1 MIQAVYEMLLKNGF
15 VFSFLIVGVIMMIT
29 QFVSD
34 KILKN
39 KIPGVAL
46 AIALGLVLASFG
58 GKTGIADIPLFSG
71 MALLGGSMLRD
82 FAIVA
87 TAYGASMQEIKKAGW
102 VGVLSLFVGVF
113 FNFIVGSIIAY
124 AFGYHDPGDIA
135 TLASGT
141 CTFIVGPITG
151 NAVGASSE
159 IITLSIAAGVIKVLI
174 VAVITPLIKKIVGIH
189 SKTSAMVFGGVM
201 GTVSGVSAALASI
214 NPKLVPYGALTATFY
229 TGIAA
234 ILCPSV
240 FYPILQWIL
249 MQ

>member
-1 MIQAVYEMLLKNGF
+1 MMDSIYQMFLKNGL
-15 VFSFLIVGVIMMIT
+15 VLSFLAVGFIMLIT
-29 QFVSD
+29 QFVSQ
-34 KILKN
+34 KILRD

-46 AIALGLVLASFG
+46 AIALGLILASFG

-71 MALLGGSMLRD
+71 MALLGGTMLRD
-82 FAIVA
+82 FAIVS
-87 TAYGASMQEIKKAGW
+87 TAYGASMDEIKKAGW
-102 VGVLSLFVGVF
+102 VGVVSLFVGVF
-113 FNFIVGSIIAY
+113 FNFIVGVTCAIL
-124 AFGYHDPGDIA
+124 FGYSDPAEIA

-159 IITLSIAAGVIKVLI
+159 IITLSIAAGVMKVLI
-174 VAVITPLIKKIVGIH
+174 VSVVTPLFKQLIGIET
-189 SKTSAMVFGGVM
+189 KTSAMVFGGVM

-240 FYPILQWIL
+240 FYPILKWIL
-249 MQ
+249 I

>member
-1 MIQAVYEMLLKNGF
+1 MIHAVYEMFLKNGF
-15 VFSFLIVGVIMMIT
+15 VFSFLLVGVMMFVT

-46 AIALGLVLASFG
+46 AIALGLILASFG
-58 GKTGIADIPLFSG
+58 GKAGIADIPLFSG

-82 FAIVA
+82 FAIVS
-87 TAYGASMQEIKKAGW
+87 TAFGASMQEIKKAGW
-102 VGVLSLFVGVF
+102 VGIISLFVGVF
-113 FNFIVGSIIAY
+113 FNFTVGVIIAQL
-124 AFGYHDPGDIA
+124 FGYTDPGDIA

-174 VAVITPLIKKIVGIH
+174 VSVVTPMIKNLVGIKT
-189 SKTSAMVFGGVM
+189 KTSAMVFGGVM
-201 GTVSGVSAALASI
+201 GTVSGVSAAMASI

-240 FYPILQWIL
+240 FYPILKWL
-249 MQ
+249 ML

>member
-1 MIQAVYEMLLKNGF
+1 MMHAVYEMFLKNGF
-15 VFSFLIVGVIMMIT
+15 VLSFMLVGIMMFIT
-29 QFVSD
+29 QFISD
-34 KILKN
+34 NILKN

-46 AIALGLVLASFG
+46 AIALGLILASFG
-58 GKTGIADIPLFSG
+58 GKAGIADIPLFSG

-82 FAIVA
+82 FAIVS
-87 TAYGASMQEIKKAGW
+87 TAFGASMQEIKKAGW
-102 VGVLSLFVGVF
+102 VGVVSLFVGVF
-113 FNFIVGSIIAY
+113 FNFTVGVIIAKM
-124 AFGYHDPGDIA
+124 FGYTDPGEIA

-174 VAVITPLIKKIVGIH
+174 VSVVTPLIKNLVGIKT
-189 SKTSAMVFGGVM
+189 KTSAMVFGGVM
-201 GTVSGVSAALASI
+201 GTVSGVSAAMASI

-240 FYPILQWIL
+240 FYPILKWL
-249 MQ
+249 ML

>member
-1 MIQAVYEMLLKNGF
+1 
-15 VFSFLIVGVIMMIT
+15 MMFIT
-29 QFVSD
+29 QFISD

-46 AIALGLVLASFG
+46 AIALGLILASFG
-58 GKTGIADIPLFSG
+58 GKAGIADIPLFSG

-82 FAIVA
+82 FAIVS
-87 TAYGASMQEIKKAGW
+87 TAFGASMQEIKKAGW
-102 VGVLSLFVGVF
+102 VGVVSLFVGVF
-113 FNFIVGSIIAY
+113 FNFTVGVIIANM
-124 AFGYHDPGDIA
+124 FGYTDPGDIA

-174 VAVITPLIKKIVGIH
+174 VSVVTPLIKNLVGIKT
-189 SKTSAMVFGGVM
+189 KTSAMVFGGVM
-201 GTVSGVSAALASI
+201 GTVSGVSAAMASI

-240 FYPILQWIL
+240 FYPILKWL
-249 MQ
+249 ML

>member
-1 MIQAVYEMLLKNGF
+1 MHVVYEMFLKNGF
-15 VFSFLIVGVIMMIT
+15 VLSFLLVGIMMFIT
-29 QFVSD
+29 QFISD

-46 AIALGLVLASFG
+46 AIALGLILASFG
-58 GKTGIADIPLFSG
+58 GKAGIADIPLFSG

-82 FAIVA
+82 FAIVS
-87 TAYGASMQEIKKAGW
+87 TAFGASMQEIKKAGW
-102 VGVLSLFVGVF
+102 VGVISLFVGVF
-113 FNFIVGSIIAY
+113 FNFTVGVIIARLFDY
-124 AFGYHDPGDIA
+124 TDPGEIA

-174 VAVITPLIKKIVGIH
+174 VSVVTPLIKNLVGIKT
-189 SKTSAMVFGGVM
+189 KTSAMVFGGVM
-201 GTVSGVSAALASI
+201 GTVSGVSAAMASI

-240 FYPILQWIL
+240 FYPILKWL
-249 MQ
+249 ML

>member
-1 MIQAVYEMLLKNGF
+1 LR
-15 VFSFLIVGVIMMIT
+15 
-29 QFVSD
+29 
-34 KILKN
+34 N

-71 MALLGGSMLRD
+71 TALLGGSMLRD
-82 FAIVA
+82 FAIVS
-87 TAYGASMQEIKKAGW
+87 TAYGASMVVIKKASW
-102 VGVLSLFVGVF
+102 VGVISLFVGVF
-113 FNFIVGSIIAY
+113 FNFIVGVAF
-124 AFGYHDPGDIA
+124 AMLFGYADPGDIA

-141 CTFIVGPITG
+141 CTFIVGLITG

-159 IITLSIAAGVIKVLI
+159 IITLSIAAGVVKVLI
-174 VAVITPLIKKIVGIH
+174 VSVATPLFKNIVGIK

-201 GTVSGVSAALASI
+201 DTVSGVSAELASI

-240 FYPILQWIL
+240 FYPFLKWI
-249 MQ
+249 

>member
-1 MIQAVYEMLLKNGF
+1 MDAVYQMFLKNGF
-15 VFSFLIVGVIMMIT
+15 VLSFLVVGIIMLVT
-29 QFVSD
+29 QFISQ
-34 KILKN
+34 KILRN

-46 AIALGLVLASFG
+46 AIALGLILASFG

-71 MALLGGSMLRD
+71 MALLGGTMLRD
-82 FAIVA
+82 FAILS
-87 TAYGASMQEIKKAGW
+87 TAYGASMVEIKKAGW
-102 VGVLSLFVGVF
+102 VGVISLFVGVF
-113 FNFIVGSIIAY
+113 FNFIVGVAF
-124 AFGYHDPGDIA
+124 AMLFGYSNPGDIA

-159 IITLSIAAGVIKVLI
+159 IITLSIAAGVVKVLI
-174 VAVITPLIKKIVGIH
+174 VSVATPLFKHLVGIE

-240 FYPILQWIL
+240 FYPILKWIL

>member
-1 MIQAVYEMLLKNGF
+1 MMDSIYQMFLKNGL
-15 VFSFLIVGVIMMIT
+15 VLSFLAVGFIMLVT
-29 QFVSD
+29 QFVSQ
-34 KILKN
+34 KILRD

-46 AIALGLVLASFG
+46 AIALGLILASFG

-71 MALLGGSMLRD
+71 MALLGGTMLRD
-82 FAIVA
+82 FAIVS
-87 TAYGASMQEIKKAGW
+87 TAYGASMDEIKKAGW
-102 VGVLSLFVGVF
+102 VGVVSLFVGVF
-113 FNFIVGSIIAY
+113 FNFIVGVTCAIF
-124 AFGYHDPGDIA
+124 FGYSDPAEIA

-159 IITLSIAAGVIKVLI
+159 IITLSIAAGVMKVLI
-174 VAVITPLIKKIVGIH
+174 VSVVTPLFKQLIGIET
-189 SKTSAMVFGGVM
+189 KTSAMVFGGVM

-240 FYPILQWIL
+240 FYPILKWIL
-249 MQ
+249 I

>member
-1 MIQAVYEMLLKNGF
+1 MDAVYQMFLKNGF
-15 VFSFLIVGVIMMIT
+15 VLSFLVVGIIMLLT
-29 QFVSD
+29 QFISQ
-34 KILKN
+34 KILRN

-82 FAIVA
+82 FAIVS
-87 TAYGASMQEIKKAGW
+87 TAYGASMVEIKKAGW
-102 VGVLSLFVGVF
+102 VGVISLFVGVF
-113 FNFIVGSIIAY
+113 FNFIVGVAF
-124 AFGYHDPGDIA
+124 AMLFGYADPGDIA

-159 IITLSIAAGVIKVLI
+159 IITLSIAAGVVKVLI
-174 VAVITPLIKKIVGIH
+174 VSVATPLFKNIVGIE

-240 FYPILQWIL
+240 LYPFLKWIL

>member
-1 MIQAVYEMLLKNGF
+1 MMHVVYEMFLKNGF
-15 VFSFLIVGVIMMIT
+15 VLSFLLVGIMMFIT
-29 QFVSD
+29 QFISD

-46 AIALGLVLASFG
+46 AIALGLILASFG
-58 GKTGIADIPLFSG
+58 GKAGIADIPLFSG

-82 FAIVA
+82 FAIVS
-87 TAYGASMQEIKKAGW
+87 TAFGASMQEIKKAGW
-102 VGVLSLFVGVF
+102 VGVISLFVGVF
-113 FNFIVGSIIAY
+113 FNFTVGVIIARLFDY
-124 AFGYHDPGDIA
+124 TDPGEIA

-174 VAVITPLIKKIVGIH
+174 VSVVTPLIKNLVGIKT
-189 SKTSAMVFGGVM
+189 KTSAMVFGGVM
-201 GTVSGVSAALASI
+201 GTVSGVSAAMASI

-240 FYPILQWIL
+240 FYPILKWL
-249 MQ
+249 ML

>member
-1 MIQAVYEMLLKNGF
+1 MIHAVYEMFLKNGF
-15 VFSFLIVGVIMMIT
+15 VLSFMLVGIMMFIT
-29 QFVSD
+29 QFISD

-46 AIALGLVLASFG
+46 AIALGLILASFG
-58 GKTGIADIPLFSG
+58 GKAGIADIPLFSG

-82 FAIVA
+82 FAIVS
-87 TAYGASMQEIKKAGW
+87 TAFGASMQEIKKAGW
-102 VGVLSLFVGVF
+102 VGVVSLFVGVF
-113 FNFIVGSIIAY
+113 FNFTVGVIIANM
-124 AFGYHDPGDIA
+124 FGYTDPGDIA

-174 VAVITPLIKKIVGIH
+174 VSVVTPLIKNLVGIKT
-189 SKTSAMVFGGVM
+189 KTSAMVFGGVM
-201 GTVSGVSAALASI
+201 GTVSGVSAAMASI

-240 FYPILQWIL
+240 FYPILKWL
-249 MQ
+249 ML

>member
-1 MIQAVYEMLLKNGF
+1 MHVVYEMFLKNGF
-15 VFSFLIVGVIMMIT
+15 VLSFLLVGIMMFIT
-29 QFVSD
+29 QFMSD

-46 AIALGLVLASFG
+46 AIALGLILASFG
-58 GKTGIADIPLFSG
+58 GKAGIADIPLFSG

-82 FAIVA
+82 FAIVS
-87 TAYGASMQEIKKAGW
+87 TAFGASMQEIKKAGW
-102 VGVLSLFVGVF
+102 VGVISLFVGVF
-113 FNFIVGSIIAY
+113 FNFTVGVIIARLFDY
-124 AFGYHDPGDIA
+124 TDPGEIA

-174 VAVITPLIKKIVGIH
+174 VSVVTPLIKNLVGIKT
-189 SKTSAMVFGGVM
+189 KTSAMVFGGVM
-201 GTVSGVSAALASI
+201 GTVSGVSAAMASI

-240 FYPILQWIL
+240 FYPILKWL
-249 MQ
+249 ML

>member
-1 MIQAVYEMLLKNGF
+1 MMDSIYQMFLKNGL
-15 VFSFLIVGVIMMIT
+15 VLSFLAVGFIMLIT
-29 QFVSD
+29 QFVSQ
-34 KILKN
+34 KILRD

-46 AIALGLVLASFG
+46 AIALGLILASFG
-58 GKTGIADIPLFSG
+58 GNAGIADIPLFSG
-71 MALLGGSMLRD
+71 MALLGGTMLRD
-82 FAIVA
+82 FAIVS
-87 TAYGASMQEIKKAGW
+87 TAYGASMDEIKKAGW
-102 VGVLSLFVGVF
+102 VGVVSLFVGVF
-113 FNFIVGSIIAY
+113 FNFIVGVTCAIF
-124 AFGYHDPGDIA
+124 FGYSDPAEIA

-159 IITLSIAAGVIKVLI
+159 IITLSIAAGVMKVLI
-174 VAVITPLIKKIVGIH
+174 VSVVTPLFKQLIGIET
-189 SKTSAMVFGGVM
+189 KTSAMVFGGVM

-240 FYPILQWIL
+240 FYPILKWIL
-249 MQ
+249 I

>member
-1 MIQAVYEMLLKNGF
+1 MMHVIYEMFLKNGF
-15 VFSFLIVGVIMMIT
+15 VLSFLLVGIMMFIT
-29 QFVSD
+29 QFISD
-34 KILKN
+34 KILKH
-39 KIPGVAL
+39 KIPGIAL
-46 AIALGLVLASFG
+46 AIVLGLILASFG
-58 GKTGIADIPLFSG
+58 GKAGIADIPLFSG

-82 FAIVA
+82 FAIVS
-87 TAYGASMQEIKKAGW
+87 TAFGASMQEIKKAGW
-102 VGVLSLFVGVF
+102 VGVVSLFVGVF
-113 FNFIVGSIIAY
+113 FNFTVGVIVAQL
-124 AFGYHDPGDIA
+124 FGYTDPGEIA

-174 VAVITPLIKKIVGIH
+174 VSVITPLIKNLVGIKT
-189 SKTSAMVFGGVM
+189 KTSAMVFGGVM
-201 GTVSGVSAALASI
+201 GTVSGVSAAMASI

-240 FYPILQWIL
+240 FYPILKWL
-249 MQ
+249 ML

>member
-1 MIQAVYEMLLKNGF
+1 MIHAVYEMFLKNGF
-15 VFSFLIVGVIMMIT
+15 VLSFMLVGIMMFIT
-29 QFVSD
+29 QFISD

-46 AIALGLVLASFG
+46 AIALGLILASFG
-58 GKTGIADIPLFSG
+58 GKAGIADIPLFSG

-82 FAIVA
+82 FAIVS
-87 TAYGASMQEIKKAGW
+87 TAFGASMQEIKKAGW
-102 VGVLSLFVGVF
+102 VGVVSLFVGVF
-113 FNFIVGSIIAY
+113 FNFTVGVIIANM
-124 AFGYHDPGDIA
+124 FGYKDPGDIA

-174 VAVITPLIKKIVGIH
+174 VSVVTPLIKNLVGIKT
-189 SKTSAMVFGGVM
+189 KTSAMVFGGVM
-201 GTVSGVSAALASI
+201 GTVSGVSAAMASI

-240 FYPILQWIL
+240 FYPILKWL
-249 MQ
+249 ML

>member
-1 MIQAVYEMLLKNGF
+1 MMHVVYEMFLKNGF
-15 VFSFLIVGVIMMIT
+15 VLSFLLVGIMMFIT
-29 QFVSD
+29 QFISD

-46 AIALGLVLASFG
+46 AIALGLILASFG
-58 GKTGIADIPLFSG
+58 GKAGIADIPLFSG

-82 FAIVA
+82 FAIVS
-87 TAYGASMQEIKKAGW
+87 TAFGASMQEIKKAGW
-102 VGVLSLFVGVF
+102 VGIISLFVGVF
-113 FNFIVGSIIAY
+113 FNFTVGVIIAQL
-124 AFGYHDPGDIA
+124 FGYTDPGDIA

-174 VAVITPLIKKIVGIH
+174 VSVVTPMIKNLVGIKT
-189 SKTSAMVFGGVM
+189 KTSAMVFGGVM
-201 GTVSGVSAALASI
+201 GTVSGVSAAMASI

-240 FYPILQWIL
+240 FYPILKWL
-249 MQ
+249 ML

>member
-1 MIQAVYEMLLKNGF
+1 MDAVYQMFLKNGF
-15 VFSFLIVGVIMMIT
+15 VLSFLVVGIIMLLT
-29 QFVSD
+29 QFISQ
-34 KILKN
+34 KILRN

-82 FAIVA
+82 FAIVS
-87 TAYGASMQEIKKAGW
+87 TAYGASMVEIKKAGW
-102 VGVLSLFVGVF
+102 VGVISLFVGVF
-113 FNFIVGSIIAY
+113 FNFIVGVAF
-124 AFGYHDPGDIA
+124 AMLFGYADPGDIA

-159 IITLSIAAGVIKVLI
+159 IITLSIAAGVVKVLI
-174 VAVITPLIKKIVGIH
+174 VSVATPLFKNIVGIE

-240 FYPILQWIL
+240 FYPFLKWIL

>member
-1 MIQAVYEMLLKNGF
+1 MIHVVYEMFLKNGF
-15 VFSFLIVGVIMMIT
+15 VLSFLLVGIMMFIT
-29 QFVSD
+29 QFISD

-46 AIALGLVLASFG
+46 AIALGLILASFG
-58 GKTGIADIPLFSG
+58 GKAGIADIPLFSG

-82 FAIVA
+82 FAIVS
-87 TAYGASMQEIKKAGW
+87 TAFGASMQEIKKAGW
-102 VGVLSLFVGVF
+102 VGVISLFVGVF
-113 FNFIVGSIIAY
+113 FNFTVGVIIARLFDY
-124 AFGYHDPGDIA
+124 TDPGEIA

-174 VAVITPLIKKIVGIH
+174 VSVVTPLIKNLVGIKT
-189 SKTSAMVFGGVM
+189 KTSAMVFGGVM
-201 GTVSGVSAALASI
+201 GTVSGVSAAMASI

-240 FYPILQWIL
+240 FYPILKWL
-249 MQ
+249 ML

>member
-1 MIQAVYEMLLKNGF
+1 MIHDVYEMFLKNGF
-15 VFSFLIVGVIMMIT
+15 VLSFLLVGIMMFIT
-29 QFVSD
+29 QFISD
-34 KILKN
+34 KILKH
-39 KIPGVAL
+39 KIPGIAL
-46 AIALGLVLASFG
+46 AIVLGLILASFG
-58 GKTGIADIPLFSG
+58 GKAGIADIPLFSG

-82 FAIVA
+82 FAIVS
-87 TAYGASMQEIKKAGW
+87 TAFGASMQEIKKAGW
-102 VGVLSLFVGVF
+102 VGVVSLFVGVF
-113 FNFIVGSIIAY
+113 FNFTVGVIVAQL
-124 AFGYHDPGDIA
+124 FGYTDPGEIA

-174 VAVITPLIKKIVGIH
+174 VSVITPLIKNLVGIKT
-189 SKTSAMVFGGVM
+189 KTSAMVFGGVM
-201 GTVSGVSAALASI
+201 GTVSGVSAAMASI

-240 FYPILQWIL
+240 FYPILKWL
-249 MQ
+249 ML

>member
-1 MIQAVYEMLLKNGF
+1 MIQAVNEMLLKNGF
-15 VFSFLIVGVIMMIT
+15 VLSFLVVGVIMLIT
-29 QFVSD
+29 DFISNKV
-34 KILKN
+34 LKN

-58 GKTGIADIPLFSG
+58 GKTGIADIPFFSG

-82 FAIVA
+82 FAIVS

-102 VGVLSLFVGVF
+102 VGVISLFVGVF
-113 FNFIVGSIIAY
+113 FNFIVGSLVAY
-124 AFGYHDPGDIA
+124 SFGYHDAKDIA

-159 IITLSIAAGVIKVLI
+159 IITLSIAAGVIKVLM
-174 VAVITPLIKKIVGIH
+174 VAVVTPLIKNVVGIKT
-189 SKTSAMVFGGVM
+189 KTSAMVFGGVM

-214 NPKLVPYGALTATFY
+214 NTKLVPYGALTATFY

-240 FYPILQWIL
+240 FYPILQWL
-249 MQ
+249 LHQ